1 MARIDLRLD
10 PLDMTT
16 EMLATLSRG
25 SGGYP
30 PFDIEYLHD
39 RDPGAFLRITVA
51 VAGFEAEELDVTTEG
66 HQLVIRGSQDEKQNG
81 EFLYRGIA
89 GRQFRRIF
97 LLTDA
102 MEVTRANLQN
112 GLLAIEIARR
122 PANVRKINIS
132 VSD

>member
-10 PLDMTT
+10 PLDMTS
-16 EMLATLSRG
+16 EMLAALSRG

-30 PFDIEYLHD
+30 PFDIEYLH
-39 RDPGAFLRITVA
+39 GAGAYLRITVA

-66 HQLVIRGSQDEKQNG
+66 HQLVIRGSQDDKPDG
-81 EFLYRGIA
+81 DFLYRGIA

-97 LLTDA
+97 LLTEA
-102 MEVTRANLQN
+102 MEVTRASLQN

-122 PANVRKINIS
+122 PADVRKINIS